1 MHTVGIGLQ
10 DSAIDTSCVFSFIA
24 FLVSGNLNL
33 DYKIMSHHIYDFTY
47 EDVDCI
53 LASIIFLSASATAK
67 LAIQYLQR
75 LCSAGSIIST
85 ETAVSML
92 LHDLLITDIANA
104 CLKFEA

>member
-1 MHTVGIGLQ
+1 
-10 DSAIDTSCVFSFIA
+10 
-24 FLVSGNLNL
+24 
-33 DYKIMSHHIYDFTY
+33 MSHHIYDFTY